1 MSNAVNTITHCT
13 IRSVYVVMDCL
24 IHNEFFRIMNTL
36 GIAQSAIRKNVFN
49 CNNMY
54 TMDYT
59 IHSKSPHSS
68 FPFSQSVIHYGICI

>member
-24 IHNEFFRIMNTL
+24 IRNVFFYIMNTL
-36 GIAQSAIRKNVFN
+36 RIAQSVIRKNAFN
-49 CNNMY
+49 CNMY

-59 IHSKSPHSS
+59 IHSKSPHST
-68 FPFSQSVIHYGICI
+68 FPSSQSVIHYGICI